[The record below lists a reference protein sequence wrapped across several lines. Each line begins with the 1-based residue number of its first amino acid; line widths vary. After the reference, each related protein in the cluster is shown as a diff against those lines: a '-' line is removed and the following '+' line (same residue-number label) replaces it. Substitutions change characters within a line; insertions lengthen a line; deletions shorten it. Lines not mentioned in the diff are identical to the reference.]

1 MDNDSNSIMAFN
13 RHSPL
18 IPGIFE
24 VKSKSKETHD
34 TWSIVLNNKEPCR
47 VETFNPGQFNML
59 YAYGT
64 GEIPISISGDCSN
77 QKYIVHTIRDV
88 GKVSHA
94 LCNLK
99 SGDQVG
105 VRGPFGT
112 TWPMDQLKG
121 KDVVIIGGGIGLAPI
136 RPVIF
141 HILENRDDY
150 NRVAIAYGARAP
162 EEMLY
167 PTQIMDWRSHL
178 DMQVRVTVDSA
189 SPKWHGQVGVVT
201 TLIPRL
207 NFNPDNTA
215 ALVCGPEIMIRFA
228 VKELI
233 SNGINPDEI
242 WVSMERNMKCGIGLS
257 GHCQMGSMFVC
268 KDGPV
273 FNYMD
278 VERYFRIKE
287 L

>member
-1 MDNDSNSIMAFN
+1 MENLSEVGLKFN
-13 RHSPL
+13 PHTPMV
-18 IPGIFE
+18 PAIF
-24 VKSKSKETHD
+24 KIDGKIQETHD
-34 TWSIVLNNKEPCR
+34 TWTLILNNESPDKI
-47 VETFNPGQFNML
+47 TQYHPGQFNML
-59 YAYGT
+59 YAYGV
-64 GEIPISISGDCSN
+64 GEVPISISGNCN
-77 QKYIVHTIRDV
+77 QQTSLIHTIRDV

-94 LCNLK
+94 LCGL
-99 SGDQVG
+99 SVGDQLG

-112 TWPMDQLKG
+112 KWPLDKIKG
-121 KDVVIIGGGIGLAPI
+121 KDVVIVGGGIGLAPL
-136 RPVIF
+136 RPAIF
-141 HILENRDDY
+141 HILDNRDDY
-150 NRVAIAYGARAP
+150 NRVSIAYGARAP

-167 PTQIMDWRSHL
+167 PNQIMDWRSHL
-178 DMQVRVTVDSA
+178 DMQVRVSVDSA

-207 NFNPDNTA
+207 NFNPEKSV

-228 VKELI
+228 VRELI
-233 SNGINPDEI
+233 VRGIDPNNI
-242 WVSMERNMKCGIGLS
+242 WISMERNMKCGIGLS

-278 VERYFRIKE
+278 VERYFLIKE